1 MQPIAGAAWSMPD
14 REWGLC
20 VHGDD
25 LVVLERRGGAPT
37 WSEIHNMP
45 LPQLIAGIEEWVRT
59 VVVPALQALRD
70 AIWPRSAP
78 PPVPEST
85 VASVVAERLGRGA
98 VQYIS
103 THRKFGYVPKDPGNV

>member
-70 AIWPRSAP
+70 AIWPPAP
-78 PPVPEST
+78 AEAAPTAT
-85 VASVVAERLGRGA
+85 VASVLSERLGRGA
-98 VQYIS
+98 VQYNY
-103 THRKFGYVPKDPGNV
+103 TTGRFGYVPHDPGNV